1 MPNGPPASLGK
12 LAARRAPVASPERR
26 TAAMSPVTSIRQVH
40 ALAKQGTPRTI
51 AVACPH
57 DEDVLVSLDRAAA
70 AGLVR
75 PLLFGRR
82 ARIESLCQ
90 KLHLDAFRPEI
101 VECADDADAVELAVR
116 KVRSGEAQMLMKGL
130 VSTGTFLKAILNK
143 EFGLKERALLSH
155 VAIFETSDPA
165 RLVLFTDVAMNIA
178 PDLAQKRQILD
189 NAVGLA
195 HRLGIDW
202 PKVAVIAAV
211 ETVNPEMPATLDA
224 AALAK
229 MADRGQIKGCVV
241 DGPLALDNALSVE
254 AARHKGIVS
263 PVAGMVDVLL
273 LPDIEA
279 GNVLYKA
286 IGLVGRCPLAAII
299 VGASAPV
306 VLTSRADSDETKFN
320 SIALAAAIS

>member
-1 MPNGPPASLGK
+1 
-12 LAARRAPVASPERR
+12 
-26 TAAMSPVTSIRQVH
+26 MSPVTTIRQVH

-57 DEDVLVSLDRAAA
+57 DDDVLLSLDRATT

-75 PLLFGRR
+75 PLLVGRR
-82 ARIESLCQ
+82 AVIESVCA
-90 KLHLDAFRPEI
+90 KLHLDTFRPDI
-101 VECADDADAVELAVR
+101 VECSDDAAAVELAVR

-130 VSTGTFLKAILNK
+130 VSTGTFLKGVLNK
-143 EFGLKERALLSH
+143 EFGLRDRPLLSH
-155 VAIFETSDPA
+155 VAVFETGEPA

-178 PDLAQKRQILD
+178 PDLAQKTLILE

-195 HRLGIDW
+195 RRLGIDL
-202 PKVAVIAAV
+202 PKVAAIAAV
-211 ETVNPEMPATLDA
+211 ETVNAEMPATIDA

-241 DGPLALDNALSVE
+241 DGPLGLDNALSVE

-263 PVAGMVDVLL
+263 PVAGVADVLL

-286 IGLVGRCPLAAII
+286 IGLVARCPLAAVV

>member
-1 MPNGPPASLGK
+1 MPPATSL
-12 LAARRAPVASPERR
+12 RD
-26 TAAMSPVTSIRQVH
+26 VH
-40 ALAKQGTPRTI
+40 ARATHGTPRTI

-57 DEDVLVSLDRAAA
+57 DDDVLLSLDRAAA

-75 PLLFGRR
+75 PLLVGRR
-82 ARIESLCQ
+82 AVIEPLIAQ
-90 KLHLDAFRPEI
+90 LGLTRFTPEI
-101 VECADDADAVELAVR
+101 VECSDDAAAVETAVR

-130 VSTGTFLKAILNK
+130 VSTGTFLKGVLNK
-143 EFGLKERALLSH
+143 EFGLRQRPLLSH
-155 VAIFETSDPA
+155 VAVFDGYEPD
-165 RLVLFTDVAMNIA
+165 RLVFFTDVAMNIA
-178 PDLAQKRQILD
+178 PDLAQKAQLIE

-195 HRLGIDW
+195 QALGVER
-202 PKVAVIAAV
+202 PKVAAIAAV
-211 ETVNPEMPATLDA
+211 ETVNPEMPATLEA

-254 AARHKGIVS
+254 AARHKGITS
-263 PVAGMVDVLL
+263 PAAGVADVLL

-286 IGLVGRCPLAAII
+286 IGCFKSRPMAAIV

-320 SIALAAAIS
+320 SIALAAAVS

>member
-1 MPNGPPASLGK
+1 MPS
-12 LAARRAPVASPERR
+12 
-26 TAAMSPVTSIRQVH
+26 MSPVTALRDVH
-40 ALAKQGTPRTI
+40 ALARKGGPRTI

-57 DEDVLVSLDRAAA
+57 DGDVLLSLDRASA

-75 PLLFGRR
+75 PLLIGRR
-82 ARIESLCQ
+82 ALVDSLCE
-90 KLHLDAFRPEI
+90 KLGLTAFRPEMI
-101 VECADDADAVELAVR
+101 ECGDDAGAVELAVR
-116 KVRSGEAQMLMKGL
+116 KVRSGEAQLLMKGL
-130 VSTGTFLKAILNK
+130 VSTGTFLKGVLNK
-143 EFGLKERALLSH
+143 EFGLRQRPLLSH
-155 VAIFETSDPA
+155 VAVFEANDPE

-178 PDLAQKRQILD
+178 PDLAQKVQILE

-195 HRLGIDW
+195 HRLGVER

-224 AALAK
+224 ASLAK

-241 DGPLALDNALSVE
+241 DGPLALDNALSIE
-254 AARHKGIVS
+254 ATRHKGIDS
-263 PVAGMVDVLL
+263 PVAGVADVLL

-279 GNVLYKA
+279 GNVFYKA
-286 IGLVGRCPLAAII
+286 IGLVCARPLAAIV

-320 SIALAAAIS
+320 SIALAAAISCSA

>member
-1 MPNGPPASLGK
+1 MPPA
-12 LAARRAPVASPERR
+12 
-26 TAAMSPVTSIRQVH
+26 TSIRDVH
-40 ALAKQGTPRTI
+40 ARAKRGTPRTI

-57 DEDVLVSLDRAAA
+57 DDDVLLSLDRASA

-75 PLLFGRR
+75 PLLVGRR
-82 ARIESLCQ
+82 AAIESLCE
-90 KLHLDAFRPEI
+90 KLGLRDFRPEI
-101 VECADDADAVELAVR
+101 VDCSDDAAAVELAVR
-116 KVRSGEAQMLMKGL
+116 KVRSGEAHMLMKGL
-130 VSTGTFLKAILNK
+130 VSTGTFLKGVLNK
-143 EFGLKERALLSH
+143 EFGLRQRPLLSH
-155 VAIFETSDPA
+155 VALFEAADPE
-165 RLVLFTDVAMNIA
+165 RLVIFTDVAMNIA
-178 PDLAQKRQILD
+178 PDLSQKAQILE

-195 HRLGIDW
+195 HTLGVER

-211 ETVNPEMPATLDA
+211 ETVNPEMPATVDA

-229 MADRGQIKGCVV
+229 MADRGQIKGCIV

-254 AARHKGIVS
+254 AARHKGIAS
-263 PVAGMVDVLL
+263 PVAGVADVLL

-279 GNVLYKA
+279 GNVLYK
-286 IGLVGRCPLAAII
+286 ILGLAKVWPMAAVV